1 MKKNIFLIT
10 LFISI
15 KLLAQPVLP
24 NYADSLFPTYYWQR
38 ATLFQ
43 TLPKRNTDIVF
54 LGNSITDGAE
64 WSEIFNDIKIKNRG
78 ISGDISAGVIKRLP
92 DMVAGKP
99 AKIFLLIGVN
109 DISRGISVDSIFTNI
124 SLIANYIHY
133 YSSNTKLYVQS
144 ILPVSDFYKKFGTH
158 TNKFNVI
165 NQLNSLLKN
174 NAEKLNYT
182 FINLHD
188 FFADE
193 NGKMNVT
200 LTNDGLHLKGDGY
213 MLWKHI
219 VFPYV
224 YNVEKKPALIPYPK
238 QITWNEKLFP
248 FYKVKNVVVNNE
260 ALLKLNIN
268 EVLNKN
274 FETQLNKNFNDALPI
289 IKINLANV
297 NAPLLKDEAYQIHID
312 ANALIVNA
320 NSVKAAYYALQTIK
334 QLTRDNTYLD
344 GCDITD
350 SPSFEWRGYMTDAGR
365 NYQTVKFLKQQI
377 DVMSNY
383 KMNIFHFHITEDL
396 AWRWQIKKYPQLT
409 NAENM
414 LRDKGMFYSIDD
426 IKELIKYCNDR
437 FITLVP
443 ELDMPGHSAAFT
455 KAMGHNMQSEE
466 GKKIIADILNEIFAT
481 YNFPYFHIGA
491 DEVKI
496 TDTAFIPYVQ
506 KIIEAHHAQ
515 VIGWKPG
522 GNFNNKTFL
531 QLWNGDEKLKNGFKY
546 IDSRHLY
553 LNHFDP
559 FESVVTIFARKICDV
574 NEETNEAKGAEI
586 CLWHDR
592 RVQNENDLIEMNA
605 VYPAMLAFSEKIWNG
620 GGDGGF
626 ITNISQMSDNNKKL
640 FEIFENRLLEHKQ
653 LYFQHTSFPYYKQ
666 SNTIWKLVG
675 PFYNHGNL
683 ADKFHLDTLTFDKLY
698 QSATQTEIGNT
709 IVLRHWW
716 NPMVTGVLKH
726 PEENTTWY
734 ALQKMWSD
742 ADTIQPF
749 WIGFNNISR
758 STATTVPELNTWD
771 DKQSSIWINGNKI
784 KPPVWFNANQKIDLE
799 TPLTNEGY
807 EFRTPTFVSL
817 KKGWN
822 EILVKLPV
830 ASFKGKNW
838 ENPVKWM
845 FTVVPVKNN

>member
-1 MKKNIFLIT
+1 MRKIILLVT
-10 LFISI
+10 LFLTNN
-15 KLLAQPVLP
+15 LLAQPVLP
-24 NYADSLFPTYYWQR
+24 NYADSLFSTYYWQR

-43 TLPKRNTDIVF
+43 TLPKHNSDIIF

-92 DMVAGKP
+92 NMVEGKP

-109 DISRGISVDSIFTNI
+109 DLSRNISVDSIFTNI

-133 YSSNTKLYVQS
+133 YSANTKLYVQS
-144 ILPVSDFYKKFGTH
+144 ILPVSDYYKKFSTH
-158 TNKFNVI
+158 STKTNLI
-165 NQLNSLLKN
+165 NQLNTLLKN

-182 FINLHD
+182 YINLHD
-188 FFADE
+188 YFTDE
-193 NGKMNVT
+193 NGKMNPS
-200 LTNDGLHLKGDGY
+200 LSNDGLHLKGDGY

-224 YNVEKKPALIPYPK
+224 YNVEIKPALIPYPK
-238 QITWNEKLFP
+238 TIIWNEKLFP
-248 FYKVKNVVVNNE
+248 FYKVKIVTVNNE

-268 EVLNKN
+268 KILNKK
-274 FETQLNKNFNDALPI
+274 FEIQLNKTNNNTSPNIA
-289 IKINLANV
+289 INITNV
-297 NAPLLKDEAYQIHID
+297 NAPLLKEEAYQIHID
-312 ANALIVNA
+312 ENTLTINA
-320 NSVKAAYYALQTIK
+320 NTVKAAYYALQTIK
-334 QLTRDNTYLD
+334 QLARDEVYIN
-344 GCDITD
+344 GCNITD
-350 SPSFEWRGYMTDAGR
+350 WPSFEWRGYMTDAGR
-365 NYQTVKFLKQQI
+365 NYQSLEFLKQQI
-377 DVMSNY
+377 DKMSNY

-414 LRDKGMFYSIDD
+414 LRDKGMFYSVDD

-455 KAMGHNMQSEE
+455 KAMGCNMQSEE
-466 GKKIIADILNEIFAT
+466 GKKIIANILDEIFNT
-481 YNFPYFHIGA
+481 YSFSYFHIGA

-496 TDTAFIPYVQ
+496 TDTTFIPFVQ
-506 KIIEAHHAQ
+506 KILEAHHIK

-522 GNFNNKTFL
+522 GNFNNNTLL
-531 QLWNGDEKLKNGFKY
+531 QLWNGNEKLKKGFKY

-559 FESVVTIFARKICDV
+559 FESAVTIFGRKICDV
-574 NEETNEAKGAEI
+574 TEETNEANGAEI

-592 RVQNENDLIEMNA
+592 RVQNENDLIRMNA
-605 VYPAMLAFSEKIWNG
+605 VYPAMLAFSEKVWNG
-620 GGDGGF
+620 GGDDGY
-626 ITNISQMSDNNKKL
+626 ITNISQLSNSNKKL
-640 FEIFENRLLEHKQ
+640 FKIFEDRMMEHKQ
-653 LYFQHTSFPYYKQ
+653 LYFQCTAFPYYTQ
-666 SNTIWKLVG
+666 SNNVWKLVG
-675 PFYNHGNL
+675 PFYNNGNL
-683 ADKFHLDTLTFDKLY
+683 SDKFKLDTMSFEQLY
-698 QSATQTEIGNT
+698 QLATQTEIGNT
-709 IVLRHWW
+709 IILRHWW
-716 NPMVTGVLKH
+716 NPTVTGVLKN
-726 PEENTTWY
+726 PKENTTWY

-742 ADTIQPF
+742 TDCIQPF

-758 STATTVPELNTWD
+758 STATTVPALNTWD
-771 DKQSSIWINGNKI
+771 DRQSSIWINGNKI
-784 KPPVWFNANQKIDLE
+784 KPPVWVNANQKIDLE

-807 EFRTPTFVSL
+807 EYRTPTFVSL

-830 ASFKGKNW
+830 ANFTGKDW
-838 ENPVKWM
+838 QNPVKWM
-845 FTVVPVKNN
+845 FTVALLKNN